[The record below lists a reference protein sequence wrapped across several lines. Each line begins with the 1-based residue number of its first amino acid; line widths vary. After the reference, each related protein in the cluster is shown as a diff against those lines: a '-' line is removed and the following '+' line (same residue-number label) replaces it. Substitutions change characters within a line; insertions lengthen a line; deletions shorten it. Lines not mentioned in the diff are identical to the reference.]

1 MSINTVI
8 SEALSTLG
16 LPVAFNV
23 YQGAEKRHI
32 VFNYFTTPDDFGDDA
47 PGCEIYHV
55 QVHFYGPY
63 GSNDAAYFRGI
74 KKNLHDAGFTWP
86 EMQDVSDRDG
96 NHFVFECQY
105 SDEVG

>member
-8 SEALSTLG
+8 SEALSPLG

-63 GSNDAAYFRGI
+63 GSNDAAYFCMMPA
-74 KKNLHDAGFTWP
+74 LHGRRCRTSAIGTGTILSLSASTVTRWDNG
-86 EMQDVSDRDG
+86 QD
-96 NHFVFECQY
+96 CY
-105 SDEVG
+105 